1 MPKIIAVG
9 DMVYKKGNYYSL
21 DSDYGLV
28 SEVVKDKYTGT
39 KYLKVYW
46 LYDAVSETIM
56 EDEVSLYKKSVKAYG
71 KFNKNLHDFFTY
83 FKNCFKH
90 FFNSFNKMVLA
101 RFCPV
106 LKIHFYNLSHKWVN

>member
-1 MPKIIAVG
+1 MPRIIEVG

-28 SEVVKDKYTGT
+28 SEIVKDKYTGT

-71 KFNKNLHDFFTY
+71 KFKNEGPMGVEDWLREISEVVQRATKD
-83 FKNCFKH
+83 
-90 FFNSFNKMVLA
+90 
-101 RFCPV
+101 RDR
-106 LKIHFYNLSHKWVN
+106 

>member
-1 MPKIIAVG
+1 MPRIIEVG

-28 SEVVKDKYTGT
+28 SEIVKDKYTGT

-71 KFNKNLHDFFTY
+71 KFKNEGPMGVEDWLREISEVVQRATKD
-83 FKNCFKH
+83 
-90 FFNSFNKMVLA
+90 
-101 RFCPV
+101 RGR
-106 LKIHFYNLSHKWVN
+106 

>member
-1 MPKIIAVG
+1 MPRIIEVG

-39 KYLKVYW
+39 KYLTVYW

-71 KFNKNLHDFFTY
+71 KFKNEGPMSVEEWLDRLRGAIKGTP
-83 FKNCFKH
+83 KNRK
-90 FFNSFNKMVLA
+90 
-101 RFCPV
+101 R
-106 LKIHFYNLSHKWVN
+106 

>member
-1 MPKIIAVG
+1 MPRIIEVG

-39 KYLKVYW
+39 KYLTVYW

-71 KFNKNLHDFFTY
+71 KFNKEGSMSVEDWLEGIRKLIKKPT
-83 FKNCFKH
+83 KN
-90 FFNSFNKMVLA
+90 
-101 RFCPV
+101 
-106 LKIHFYNLSHKWVN
+106 

>member
-1 MPKIIAVG
+1 MPRIIEVG

-39 KYLKVYW
+39 KYLTVYW
-46 LYDAVSETIM
+46 LYDNVSETIM

-71 KFNKNLHDFFTY
+71 KFKNEGPMSVEEWLNRLREVIKKPP
-83 FKNCFKH
+83 KN
-90 FFNSFNKMVLA
+90 
-101 RFCPV
+101 
-106 LKIHFYNLSHKWVN
+106 

>member
-1 MPKIIAVG
+1 MPRIIEVG

-28 SEVVKDKYTGT
+28 SEIVKDKYTGT
-39 KYLKVYW
+39 RYLTVYW

-71 KFNKNLHDFFTY
+71 KFKNEGPMSVEEWLDRLRGAIKATP
-83 FKNCFKH
+83 KNR
-90 FFNSFNKMVLA
+90 N
-101 RFCPV
+101 R
-106 LKIHFYNLSHKWVN
+106 